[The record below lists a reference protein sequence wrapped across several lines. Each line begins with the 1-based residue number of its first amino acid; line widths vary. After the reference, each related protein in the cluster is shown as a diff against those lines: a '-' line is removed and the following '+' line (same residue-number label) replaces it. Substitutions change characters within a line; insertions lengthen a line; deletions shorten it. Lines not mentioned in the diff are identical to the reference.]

1 MVYSR
6 IWLNPP
12 KDNHHFFSTSYYGLF
27 GYIKKLPKKKK
38 KKKYSYFTCLLP
50 PVEPFFSIA
59 ENVPKSE
66 TKTRLIENENSKNSQ
81 LFTFGFHFVAKN
93 IKA

>member
-1 MVYSR
+1 MVYSH

-27 GYIKKLPKKKK
+27 GYIKKLSPPQKKKH
-38 KKKYSYFTCLLP
+38 SYFPCLLP

-66 TKTRLIENENSKNSQ
+66 TKTRLFENENSKNSQ